1 MIKQWLQEPTGNEE
15 EVAVAGNPA
24 LNQLEDQL
32 KPGNSSDCYKQSK
45 WGSCGSSGLDRR
57 KICHDVKFPLN
68 RRSWRGNQVFQR
80 NSYHLQD
87 PDLEGAKY
95 RAMLQQ
101 FLGSQNRVFCFPPH
115 LNFFQGKL
123 VHVEDEKLGLEHR
136 SCWQGWERFMVV
148 TKAGRTREMLCNSD
162 LSGNCL

>member
-1 MIKQWLQEPTGNEE
+1 MKRNCWTEILRQTGWASSNRASGVQEAQ
-15 EVAVAGNPA
+15 EVWI
-24 LNQLEDQL
+24 E
-32 KPGNSSDCYKQSK
+32 
-45 WGSCGSSGLDRR
+45 R
-57 KICHDVKFPLN
+57 KFPLKG
-68 RRSWRGNQVFQR
+68 RSCIGNTMLPK
-80 NSYHLQD
+80 NSNH
-87 PDLEGAKY
+87 PNHEGAKY

-136 SCWQGWERFMVV
+136 SCGQGWERFMVV

-162 LSGNCL
+162 LSGNCLEYEMEIVKIRKAPTLWPANFSK